1 MDSNSK
7 DESGVQMAVPR
18 DFHGKTSIKRSEE
31 IHSALKSK
39 VTVNFR
45 HYTSDIE
52 HIMNDETSPFIP
64 KSDQTSDS

>member
-1 MDSNSK
+1 MDYK

-45 HYTSDIE
+45 HYTSDI
-52 HIMNDETSPFIP
+52 DVV
-64 KSDQTSDS
+64 